1 MAIERKPLHISII
14 IRLLI
19 CALVFVLFHVF
30 SEVLVRVKF
39 QEHFVSWDWCCT
51 IPKSFKRCPLAH
63 VYISHSA
70 TWSMTS
76 YMFKA
81 GGISLQILLPGKS
94 SPWRTQTSATEDK
107 ATGTGPNIHTN
118 KGKVMHR
125 IRLPIRANMKPRS
138 NTVCV
143 YVGDGENSGE
153 AAFIKKLASI
163 KNASPME
170 LHKKLTRRDSEADPN
185 LRT

>member
-1 MAIERKPLHISII
+1 MAIERKPLHISLI

-19 CALVFVLFHVF
+19 CALVFVLFQVF

-51 IPKSFKRCPLAH
+51 IPKNFKRCPLAH
-63 VYISHSA
+63 VY
-70 TWSMTS
+70 
-76 YMFKA
+76 
-81 GGISLQILLPGKS
+81 ISLQILLPGKS
-94 SPWRTQTSATEDK
+94 SPCRTQTSATEDK
-107 ATGTGPNIHTN
+107 ATGTGPNIHAN

-125 IRLPIRANMKPRS
+125 TRLPIRASMKPRS

-143 YVGDGENSGE
+143 YVGDGENSRE

-163 KNASPME
+163 KNASPIE
-170 LHKKLTRRDSEADPN
+170 LHKKLTKRNSEADPN
-185 LRT
+185 FRT